1 LKTALRKEK
10 IMDKTDRPI
19 LAIKNRQAALR
30 MAVFHLLT
38 ERPELDAG
46 GGAALTVID
55 SESPETLTPK
65 YDEKNYAGDHLMA
78 YTTRIVFGKPP
89 KGDEHRP
96 YAISATTNLLYK
108 APESFMTAQHGFSTQ
123 LLRAATKLT
132 LVNWDYSAGRMGYPA
147 IVVHEH
153 AKLDPEFMVWD
164 DLYYWTKDSVLAWLL
179 ACQL

>member
-1 LKTALRKEK
+1 
-10 IMDKTDRPI
+10 MDKIRPI
-19 LAIKNRQAALR
+19 RAIKNRQAALR

-38 ERPELDAG
+38 ERPELAAG

-78 YTTRIVFGKPP
+78 YTTRIVFGNPP
-89 KGDEHRP
+89 KGDSHRP
-96 YAISATTNLLYK
+96 YAISATIHLLYK
-108 APESFMTAQHGFSTQ
+108 APESFLTAVEGFPTQ
-123 LLRAATKLT
+123 LLKAATRLT
-132 LVNWDYSAGRMGYPA
+132 MANWDYSAGQIGYPA
-147 IVVHEH
+147 IIAHEH
-153 AKLDPEFMVWD
+153 VKLEPEFLVWD